1 MRRIFYTLS
10 LAVAAISLSQCAF
23 REQEAPEAEGGVA
36 FELFARSAETKTVND
51 GFSTKWE
58 VGDEISVYH
67 CVPGA
72 KTPTF
77 DGVFEIDDAEKGH
90 AKGTVK
96 ELSSGSYDWFLFY
109 PGSTEAPSQP
119 GGYVTIEPNPS
130 QSGNDSRAHLAGPGF
145 PLGGKADKVLY
156 TATPSVTLHPLL
168 NVVEVHVTNAQAL
181 AARVKSVSF
190 TAPEAVSGKFEALWD
205 GSFTARGDNSETLSL
220 SVEGGA
226 LLDQGASASFYM
238 GMKPFQAA
246 AGSLLTL
253 SVTMVTEDGRE
264 AVQEKSVSLPAA
276 TAFKSG
282 SIKTLNFSFSE
293 AFPEPQTY
301 TFRKVSA
308 LKGGHHYLF
317 VAEYNGV
324 YYAGRYF
331 DPSVSSGRMEVR
343 EVTPVQDV
351 ITLNDYDGAFRFSP
365 YDDSW
370 QITQPDGRYLY
381 NNNADNI
388 GVSATP
394 VAGGMLWTVS
404 FVTGGG
410 AEISNRTRQIK
421 FNTASTVLKFQ
432 SRQKTASGLVPYLY
446 ELENDILYEEEFKS
460 LETPG
465 VYGVNGH
472 NWLYNEAGD
481 QTSVLK
487 QGSVLSFRIL
497 TPATY
502 TALQL
507 TGPPQNPAVGDYCSV
522 EIKRFVK
529 LNPTYSETLSF
540 KALKHEGNKLWLL
553 SDNGIG
559 IIALTD

>member
-23 REQEAPEAEGGVA
+23 KEQEAPEAEGGVA

-168 NVVEVHVTNAQAL
+168 NVIEVHVTNAQAL

-238 GMKPFQAA
+238 GLKPFQAA

-264 AVQEKSVSLPAA
+264 AVQEKSVSLPVA

-293 AFPEPQTY
+293 TFPEPQTY
-301 TFRKVSA
+301 TFRKVGSVRS
-308 LKGGHHYLF
+308 GHHYLF

-432 SRQKTASGLVPYLY
+432 SRQKTTSGLVPFLY
-446 ELENDILYEEEFKS
+446 ELENDTLYEEEFKS

-465 VYGVNGH
+465 VYGVNGQ
-472 NWLYNEAGD
+472 NWLYNEGKD
-481 QTSVLK
+481 QISVL
-487 QGSVLSFRIL
+487 QVSSGISFRLL
-497 TPATY
+497 TPSTY
-502 TALQL
+502 TAVQA
-507 TGPPQNPAVGDYCSV
+507 TDMPSTFIEGASF
-522 EIKRFVK
+522 EITIKRFVK
-529 LNPTYSETLSF
+529 LEVSNSRTVQV
-540 KALKHEGNKLWLL
+540 KVLKVDGDRVWMI
-553 SDNGIG
+553 SGDGTG
-559 IIALTD
+559 IIAKIN

>member
-1 MRRIFYTLS
+1 
-10 LAVAAISLSQCAF
+10 
-23 REQEAPEAEGGVA
+23 
-36 FELFARSAETKTVND
+36 
-51 GFSTKWE
+51 
-58 VGDEISVYH
+58 
-67 CVPGA
+67 
-72 KTPTF
+72 
-77 DGVFEIDDAEKGH
+77 
-90 AKGTVK
+90 
-96 ELSSGSYDWFLFY
+96 
-109 PGSTEAPSQP
+109 
-119 GGYVTIEPNPS
+119 
-130 QSGNDSRAHLAGPGF
+130 
-145 PLGGKADKVLY
+145 
-156 TATPSVTLHPLL
+156 
-168 NVVEVHVTNAQAL
+168 
-181 AARVKSVSF
+181 
-190 TAPEAVSGKFEALWD
+190 
-205 GSFTARGDNSETLSL
+205 
-220 SVEGGA
+220 
-226 LLDQGASASFYM
+226 
-238 GMKPFQAA
+238 
-246 AGSLLTL
+246 
-253 SVTMVTEDGRE
+253 
-264 AVQEKSVSLPAA
+264 
-276 TAFKSG
+276 
-282 SIKTLNFSFSE
+282 
-293 AFPEPQTY
+293 
-301 TFRKVSA
+301 
-308 LKGGHHYLF
+308 
-317 VAEYNGV
+317 
-324 YYAGRYF
+324 
-331 DPSVSSGRMEVR
+331 MEVR

-446 ELENDILYEEEFKS
+446 ELENDTLYEEEFKS

-465 VYGVNGH
+465 VYGVNGQ
-472 NWLYNEAGD
+472 NWLYKEAGD

-487 QGSVLSFRIL
+487 QGSGLSFRIL

-507 TGPPQNPAVGDYCSV
+507 TGLPQNPAVGDYCSV

-529 LNPTYSETLSF
+529 LTPTYSETLSF

-553 SDNGIG
+553 SDNGTG